1 MFSEVS
7 QGLISSPPVQCGTAG
22 VHLCTCAMT
31 PPRCRGRY
39 LPAAVPAAFSSLGRA
54 VAVARWQRLRRG
66 VGRQKQTAVQV
77 AILRDCHPPM
87 PAERRSGGATVCQ
100 DCHVS
105 ACSESDRLWPACQRL
120 PDRDHHQRWRVV
132 GLPHRSQGVCRVE
145 KRTPPGK
152 LPVNLLLL
160 LLSPFPPSPF
170 PVARSPF
177 SSPYPTL
184 LRAACRQSTQA
195 SSSGGNSSMPALP
208 LAWNLANRSPNVDP
222 SHTRSRRG
230 PSPAAGSHLPS
241 SLIASHRVQACR
253 RARGAPS
260 HRSKR
265 FLFSLG
271 HPAPPPAGLF
281 RGIRC
286 KQPGSSRQS

>member
-1 MFSEVS
+1 
-7 QGLISSPPVQCGTAG
+7 
-22 VHLCTCAMT
+22 
-31 PPRCRGRY
+31 
-39 LPAAVPAAFSSLGRA
+39 
-54 VAVARWQRLRRG
+54 
-66 VGRQKQTAVQV
+66 
-77 AILRDCHPPM
+77 M
-87 PAERRSGGATVCQ
+87 PAEKRSGGATVCQ

-120 PDRDHHQRWRVV
+120 PGRDHHQRWRVV
-132 GLPHRSQGVCRVE
+132 GPVHRSQGVCRVE

-160 LLSPFPPSPF
+160 LSPLPRRPFPPPS
-170 PVARSPF
+170 F
-177 SSPYPTL
+177 SFPTL

-208 LAWNLANRSPNVDP
+208 LAWKLANRSPNVDR

-271 HPAPPPAGLF
+271 HPAPRPARPARLS

>member
-1 MFSEVS
+1 MEGGWTPTQVAR
-7 QGLISSPPVQCGTAG
+7 GLQSRKKNTARQAAGKPSSS
-22 VHLCTCAMT
+22 L
-31 PPRCRGRY
+31 
-39 LPAAVPAAFSSLGRA
+39 AVP
-54 VAVARWQRLRRG
+54 
-66 VGRQKQTAVQV
+66 
-77 AILRDCHPPM
+77 
-87 PAERRSGGATVCQ
+87 
-100 DCHVS
+100 
-105 ACSESDRLWPACQRL
+105 L
-120 PDRDHHQRWRVV
+120 P
-132 GLPHRSQGVCRVE
+132 
-145 KRTPPGK
+145 
-152 LPVNLLLL
+152 
-160 LLSPFPPSPF
+160 PF

-177 SSPYPTL
+177 SSPTL

-222 SHTRSRRG
+222 SHTHARRG
-230 PSPAAGSHLPS
+230 LSPAAGSHLPS